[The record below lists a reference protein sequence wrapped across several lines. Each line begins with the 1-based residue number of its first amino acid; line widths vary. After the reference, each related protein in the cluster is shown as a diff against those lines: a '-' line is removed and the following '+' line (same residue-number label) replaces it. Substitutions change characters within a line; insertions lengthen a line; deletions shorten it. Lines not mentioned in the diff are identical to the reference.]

1 MTETETLIEPNSK
14 QEKKQSSFEEFISKF
29 KSALKTVYHEEN
41 DINQMS
47 TSRGI
52 APEALNKI
60 LLTNPHTLLIPRE
73 YGGGGG
79 SVKDNLILLSAA
91 SYESLPLSLT
101 LGINCALFLQPVIK
115 YGQQEAKAPILDR
128 FVNHQNLG
136 GLMITEPTHGT
147 DALNMKTSW
156 TESAAHYHLK
166 GTKHW
171 AGLTGQANFWLLTA
185 RKQTENGL
193 LQRDVDMFVSDNS
206 IASQNIVVEEYFE
219 NLGLYQIPYGRNIID
234 VQIPKNQ
241 KLIPHTSGVH
251 MMMDLLHRSRLQFP
265 GMTTGF
271 IHRMFDEGLA
281 HCKQRLVGGK
291 SLFSYDHVQHQ
302 LSILQANYTIS
313 SALSAVSVEHADI
326 KNDLNGLGFEANI
339 VKTVATDLMQQ
350 SAQTLVQLVG
360 AAAYKLTHIAGRG
373 TNDSRPFQIFEGAN
387 DILYIQIGESLIKQ
401 MKNAKMPNLYAYLK
415 SLKLTSRA
423 AEYFKT
429 ELKFELDFQQQQ
441 RKVMELG
448 YIISRIAAMDLV
460 IKMGDKG
467 FRADMINGA
476 VSILGQEIV
485 GKLSSLGFKQTTTV
499 VDDYY
504 ENSQWL
510 NFI

>member
-1 MTETETLIEPNSK
+1 MTETKSAIDIDSK
-14 QEKKQSSFEEFISKF
+14 QEKKQNSFEEFIGRF
-29 KSALKTVYHEEN
+29 KSALKTVYHEDN

-47 TSRGI
+47 INRGI

-60 LLTNPHTLLIPRE
+60 LSTNPHTLIIPKE
-73 YGGGGG
+73 YGGSGG
-79 SVKDNLILLSAA
+79 SIKENLILLSSA

-101 LGINCALFLQPVIK
+101 LGINSALFLQPFIK
-115 YGQQEAKAPILDR
+115 YGQNEVKGPILER

-156 TESAAHYHLK
+156 TENNSHYHLK
-166 GTKHW
+166 GIKHW

-185 RKQTENGL
+185 RKQTDNGL

-206 IASQNIVVEEYFE
+206 VTNQNIVVEEYFE
-219 NLGLYQIPYGRNIID
+219 NLGLYQIPYGRNFID
-234 VQIPKNQ
+234 VKIPKLQ
-241 KLIPHTSGVH
+241 KLVPHTNGVH

-271 IHRMFDEGLA
+271 IHRMLDEGLT
-281 HCKQRLVGGK
+281 HCKQRMVGGK

-302 LSILQANYTIS
+302 LSILQANFTIS
-313 SALSAVSVEHADI
+313 SALSALSVAHADI
-326 KNDLNGLGFEANI
+326 KNDLNSLGFEANV

-387 DILYIQIGESLIKQ
+387 DILYIKIGESLIKQ
-401 MKNAKMPNLYAYLK
+401 MKSLKITNLFNYLRD
-415 SLKLTSRA
+415 LKLTDRA
-423 AEYFKT
+423 SEYFKSD
-429 ELKFELDFQQQQ
+429 LGFNLDFQLKQ
-441 RKVMELG
+441 RKTMELG
-448 YIISRIAAMDLV
+448 YIISRIVAMDLV
-460 IKMGDKG
+460 IKLGDKG
-467 FRADMINGA
+467 FRNDMINGA
-476 VSILGQEIV
+476 ISILRQEICSR
-485 GKLSSLGFKQTTTV
+485 LNSLQFKQETTV
-499 VDDYY
+499 VDEYH